1 VDGVPF
7 DRISPPATAR
17 VHAPLSY
24 RARPPPAKFALVDGG
39 PVPRADK
46 PGGRAM
52 QIRASAIDEWLDR
65 VRGEYLEMP
74 GLRLTLAQ
82 AVRFWSL
89 DSDTCS
95 RVLDALVKARFLVV
109 TSDGLYA
116 RAGTL
121 REEESVFAGRLLTTV
136 TVERGGPPLTKRR
149 T

>member
-1 VDGVPF
+1 
-7 DRISPPATAR
+7 
-17 VHAPLSY
+17 
-24 RARPPPAKFALVDGG
+24 
-39 PVPRADK
+39 
-46 PGGRAM
+46 M
-52 QIRASAIDEWLDR
+52 QKGTSAIDEWLDR

-89 DSDTCS
+89 DPDTCV
-95 RVLDALVKARFLVV
+95 RVLDALVKVRFLVV

-121 REEESVFAGRLLTTV
+121 REEQCIFTGRVLTTV
-136 TVERGGPPLTKRR
+136 TVEGGGPPLTRKR